1 MLMQNVLGY
10 SSNYSD
16 TRSSVWVYSK
26 DEATD
31 FNVDI
36 ANTNNLESFKYKAK
50 LLGHTEATGTNG
62 ILKNAAIAALLKYL
76 INF

>member
-50 LLGHTEATGTNG
+50 LLRHTEATGTNG
-62 ILKNAAIAALLKYL
+62 ILKKRSNCCVIK
-76 INF
+76 ISN